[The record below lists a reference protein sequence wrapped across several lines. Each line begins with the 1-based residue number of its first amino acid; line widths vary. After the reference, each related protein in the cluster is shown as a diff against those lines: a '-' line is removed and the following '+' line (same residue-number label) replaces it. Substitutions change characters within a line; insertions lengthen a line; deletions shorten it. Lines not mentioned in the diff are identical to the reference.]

1 VALAEGKGGRLGRYE
16 LVDYPAIFV
25 PGDPPRTGRFT
36 FWRPTATMGPADQLT
51 VPPTARLGKET
62 TTIVRWSGGSART
75 GHVPYY
81 TLALD
86 DAWPLLVHCR
96 TRERGDEACQFWG
109 AAALLALQLVADGRL
124 EPTLTG
130 RGYDAWK
137 ITALGPWQE
146 QIDALLAAMPPEAH
160 AAAYS
165 SYGTGVYM
173 SDPAYLLSAFFDAM
187 ADYLPRSPGAA
198 LATGRTAFA
207 DRAPQHVP
215 HLMLTSPRMAGQPA
229 LGVRLSL
236 RLDLDADTGVRAAVQ
251 IHDTAAGGR
260 VTDAG
265 PLWCSTPAPGSP
277 DATRQMESLLA
288 LRRAARA
295 WPPLARLLDD
305 PARPGAL
312 DLAGTEIDD
321 LLGDAVPR
329 LARVDCAVHWPRDL
343 VRELTGRTVI
353 APRPA
358 AVAPT
363 RLLSADQLLDFQ
375 WRATLDD
382 IDLTDQEMD
391 QLAEANRPFVRL
403 RDRWVHVDAALLR
416 RARDRH
422 LGQVTAPEALVCALT
437 GSAPIGDQSVE
448 VHPTGWL
455 ADLRTALTSAG
466 HTELPAPA
474 ALKGD
479 LRHYQ
484 RRGLAW
490 LHHLTTSALGGG
502 ILADDMG
509 LGKTITLIAL
519 HLLNQEDPATAGPTL
534 VVCPATMLGAWER
547 EIARFAPTVPVRRF
561 HGPARSVDDLPA
573 DAVVLTTYATLRR
586 STDRLAAPAW
596 SLLAA
601 DEAQAVKNALS
612 GTAAA
617 LRRIDSRSRV
627 ALTGTPMENSLAD
640 LWALLDWA
648 THGLLGPWPA
658 FRQRFARP
666 IEAGRDTQAA
676 ARLSALISP
685 LVLRR
690 LKTDPGIA
698 PELPPKTDTDQF
710 VPLSREQA
718 ALYEAV
724 TRETLDQIRATDGIN
739 RRGLVLKLLTSLRQ
753 ICNHPAQYLKEPDPD
768 TLAGRSGKLD
778 LLDTLLD
785 QILAEGQAGLV
796 FSQFTQMLALLATH
810 LDRRGIPHQ
819 VLTGSTPTAQRDRL
833 VERFQNGEFP
843 VFLLSLRAAGS
854 GLTLTRAEHVF
865 QIDQWWNPAV
875 MDQAADRA
883 YRIGQT
889 RPVQIHRFVA
899 DGTVEEK
906 VLQLLA
912 AKRETADMVLGAEQ
926 LGLTELSDDQLA
938 DLVALRGH

>member
-1 VALAEGKGGRLGRYE
+1 M
-16 LVDYPAIFV
+16 
-25 PGDPPRTGRFT
+25 
-36 FWRPTATMGPADQLT
+36 FWRPASTMGPANQLS
-51 VPPTARLGKET
+51 VPPTARLAKDT
-62 TTIVRWSGGSART
+62 TTIVRWSGGKAKT

-81 TLALD
+81 TLSLE

-96 TRERGDEACQFWG
+96 THERGHGACQFWG
-109 AAALLALQLVADGRL
+109 AAALVALQLVADGRL
-124 EPTLTG
+124 EPTLTA

-137 ITALGPWQE
+137 TTDPGPRQE
-146 QIDALLAAMPPEAH
+146 QLDALLAAIPPEAH
-160 AAAYS
+160 ASAYS
-165 SYGTGVYM
+165 SLGAGPVM
-173 SDPAYLLSAFFDAM
+173 SDPGHLLSAFRDAM
-187 ADYLPRSPGAA
+187 ADLLPRSPGAA
-198 LATGRTAFA
+198 VVTGQAAFA

-215 HLMLTSPRMAGQPA
+215 HLRLASPRMAGQPA

-236 RLDLDADTGVRAAVQ
+236 RLELDADTVTGVRAVVQ
-251 IHDTAAGGR
+251 AHDTVSGHR

-265 PLWCSTPAPGSP
+265 PLWRAAPAPKTP
-277 DATRQMESLLA
+277 DAARQMESLVA

-295 WPPLARLLDD
+295 WPPLARLLED
-305 PARPGAL
+305 PSRPGAL
-312 DLAGTEIDD
+312 DLDESEIDD
-321 LLGDAVPR
+321 LLGDAVAR

-343 VRELTGRTVI
+343 VRELAGRTVI

-358 AVAPT
+358 AVAPS
-363 RLLSADQLLDFQ
+363 RLLGADQLLEFQ
-375 WRATLDD
+375 WRAALGDE
-382 IDLTDQEMD
+382 DLTDAELD
-391 QLAEANRPFVRL
+391 RLAEAHRPFVRL
-403 RDRWVHVDAALLR
+403 RDRWVRVDAALLR
-416 RARDRH
+416 RVRERH
-422 LGQVTAPEALVCALT
+422 LGQATAPEALVCALA
-437 GSAPIGDQSVE
+437 GSAPIGIGDGCVE

-455 ADLRTALTSAG
+455 ADLRTALTSAA
-466 HTELPAPA
+466 HTEVAVPA
-474 ALKGD
+474 ALKAE

-484 RRGLAW
+484 RRGLTW
-490 LHHLTTSALGGG
+490 LHHLTTGPIGGG

-509 LGKTITLIAL
+509 LGKTIMLIAL
-519 HLLNQEDPATAGPTL
+519 HLLNQEDADSAGPML

-547 EIARFAPTVPVRRF
+547 EIARFAPTVAVRRF
-561 HGPARSVDDLPA
+561 HGPARTLDTLPA
-573 DAVVLTTYATLRR
+573 GAVVLTTYATLRR
-586 STDRLAAPAW
+586 STDRLTGPAW

-617 LRRIDSRSRV
+617 LRKVPSRSRV

-640 LWALLDWA
+640 LWALLDWV
-648 THGLLGPWPA
+648 TSGLLGPWPA

-666 IEAGRDTQAA
+666 IEAGRDTAAA
-676 ARLSALISP
+676 ARLAALISP

-690 LKTDPGIA
+690 KKTDPGIA
-698 PELPPKTDTDQF
+698 PELPPKTDTDEF

-718 ALYEAV
+718 SLYEAV
-724 TRETLDQIRATDGIN
+724 TREALDQIRATDGIN

-753 ICNHPAQYLKEPDPD
+753 ICNHPAQYLRESAP
-768 TLAGRSGKLD
+768 TVAGRSGKLD

-796 FSQFTQMLALLATH
+796 FSQFTQMLDLLAAH
-810 LDRRGIPHQ
+810 LHRRGIPHQ
-819 VLTGSTPTAQRDRL
+819 VLTGHTPTAKRDQL
-833 VERFQNGEFP
+833 VEGFQNGDFP

-883 YRIGQT
+883 YRIGQR

-906 VLQLLA
+906 VLQFLA

-926 LGLTELSDDQLA
+926 LGLTELGDDQLA
-938 DLVALRGH
+938 DLVALRRH

>member
-1 VALAEGKGGRLGRYE
+1 M
-16 LVDYPAIFV
+16 
-25 PGDPPRTGRFT
+25 
-36 FWRPTATMGPADQLT
+36 FWRPAATMGPADKLT
-51 VPPTARLGKET
+51 VPSEARLGAST
-62 TTIVRWSGGSART
+62 TMIVRWSGGKAKT

-81 TLALD
+81 TLALE

-96 TRERGDEACQFWG
+96 THDRGDEACQFWG

-124 EPTLTG
+124 EPTLTA

-137 ITALGPWQE
+137 TTDPGPWQE
-146 QIDALLAAMPPEAH
+146 HLDALLAAMPPEAH
-160 AAAYS
+160 AHAASHS
-165 SYGTGVYM
+165 SLGSGPSM
-173 SDPAYLLSAFFDAM
+173 SDPGHLLSEFCDAM

-198 LATGRTAFA
+198 VATGQAAFA
-207 DRAPQHVP
+207 NRAAQHVP
-215 HLMLTSPRMAGQPA
+215 HLRLASPRMAGQPA

-236 RLDLDADTGVRAAVQ
+236 RLELDTGGAGTGVRAVVQ
-251 IHDTAAGGR
+251 VHDTPGGHR
-260 VTDAG
+260 IADAES
-265 PLWCSTPAPGSP
+265 LWRAVPAPGTP
-277 DATRQMESLLA
+277 DAARQMESLLA
-288 LRRAARA
+288 LRRAAGV
-295 WPPLARLLDD
+295 WPPLARLLKD
-305 PARPGAL
+305 PSRPGAL
-312 DLAGTEIDD
+312 DLDETELDE
-321 LLGDAVPR
+321 LLGDAVAR

-343 VRELTGRTVI
+343 VRALTGRTVI

-358 AVAPT
+358 TVAPT
-363 RLLSADQLLDFQ
+363 RLLDAEQLLDFQ
-375 WRATLDD
+375 WRAAVDD
-382 IDLTDQEMD
+382 EDLTDAEMNV
-391 QLAEANRPFVRL
+391 LAEAHRPFVRL
-403 RDRWVHVDAALLR
+403 RDRWMRVDAALLR
-416 RARDRH
+416 RVRARH
-422 LGQVTAPEALVCALT
+422 LGQVTVGEALVCALT
-437 GSAPIGDQSVE
+437 GSAQIGGERVE

-455 ADLRTALTSAG
+455 ADLRTGLTRAA
-466 HTELPAPA
+466 HTDVAVPT
-474 ALKGD
+474 ALKAE

-484 RRGLAW
+484 RHGLAW
-490 LHHLTTSALGGG
+490 LQHLTTGPVGGG

-519 HLLNQEDPATAGPTL
+519 HLLNQENAATAGPTL

-561 HGPARSVDDLPA
+561 HGPARTLDLLPA

-586 STDRLAAPAW
+586 STDRLTAPGW

-617 LRRIDSRSRV
+617 LRKIPSRSRV

-648 THGLLGPWPA
+648 TSGLLGSWPA
-658 FRQRFARP
+658 FRKRFARP
-666 IEAGRDTQAA
+666 IEAGRDTAAA
-676 ARLSALISP
+676 ARLAALISP

-690 LKTDPGIA
+690 KKTDPGIA
-698 PELPPKTDTDQF
+698 PELPPKTDTDAF

-718 ALYEAV
+718 SLYEAV
-724 TRETLDQIRATDGIN
+724 TREALQQIRAADGIN

-753 ICNHPAQYLKEPDPD
+753 ICNHPAHYLKESDP
-768 TLAGRSGKLD
+768 TVAGRSGKID

-785 QILAEGQAGLV
+785 QILAEGQSGLV
-796 FSQFTQMLALLATH
+796 FSQYTQMLDLLATH
-810 LDRRGIPHQ
+810 LNRRGISHQ
-819 VLTGSTPTAQRDRL
+819 VLTGKTPTAQRDQL
-833 VERFQNGEFP
+833 VQRFQDGEFP

-854 GLTLTRAEHVF
+854 GLTLTRAEHVL

-899 DGTVEEK
+899 EGTVEEK

-912 AKRETADMVLGAEQ
+912 TKRETADMVLGAEQ
-926 LGLTELSDDQLA
+926 LGLTELGDDQLA
-938 DLVALRGH
+938 DLVALRRR